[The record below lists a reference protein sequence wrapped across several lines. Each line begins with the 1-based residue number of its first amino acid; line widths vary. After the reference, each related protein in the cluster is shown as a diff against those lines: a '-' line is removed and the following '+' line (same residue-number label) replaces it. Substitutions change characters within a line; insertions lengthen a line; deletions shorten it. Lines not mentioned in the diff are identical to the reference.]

1 MQSTKFESLMG
12 TRTFCGIV
20 TEGMQEY
27 LCAIYLLSEVDDKV
41 TTKALA
47 DKMYVSAPAASSM
60 LKRLEESAFVERSSS
75 DGIQLTEQGRLSAL
89 QLLRTLRLLEV
100 FLVEVMGYTW
110 DQVDVEAERL
120 AHAISPAF
128 EERIA
133 LMCGEPTHC
142 PHGEPIPTVEG
153 KVLHE
158 QLVLVHEMKPG
169 QHGIV
174 RSVSGRDASVLRYLS
189 RLNLVPGQ
197 KIRLV
202 EIAPFNGPVTLE
214 VISENGSEHTTTQV
228 VGNELSEQIRILPE

>member
-1 MQSTKFESLMG
+1 MQSVKFESLMG

-27 LCAIYLLSEVDDKV
+27 LCAIYRLSEDDEKV

-60 LKRLEESAFVERSSS
+60 LKRLEDSGFVDRSSS

-89 QLLRTLRLLEV
+89 QLLRTHRLLEV

-120 AHAISPAF
+120 AHSISPAF

-133 LMCGEPTHC
+133 LMCGEPTH
-142 PHGEPIPTVEG
+142 
-153 KVLHE
+153 
-158 QLVLVHEMKPG
+158 
-169 QHGIV
+169 
-174 RSVSGRDASVLRYLS
+174 
-189 RLNLVPGQ
+189 
-197 KIRLV
+197 
-202 EIAPFNGPVTLE
+202 
-214 VISENGSEHTTTQV
+214 
-228 VGNELSEQIRILPE
+228 